1 MDKIFDLFSELATN
15 KHTKDDIRK
24 FVDDGKKYL
33 DKGIEYLKAADPERL
48 CNKFLEVFPKSIMKA
63 YDDGKISDETLKEVR
78 EFCVVYP
85 SELSD
90 NFYKMTAALLE
101 LAKSEKA
108 RSGKSAG

>member
-24 FVDDGKKYL
+24 FVNDGKKYL
-33 DKGIEYLKAADPERL
+33 DKGMELLKTTDPERI

-63 YDDGKISDETLKEVR
+63 YDDGKISEEALEEVR
-78 EFCVVYP
+78 KFGVIYP

-90 NFYKMTAALLE
+90 NFYKLTAALLE

-108 RSGKSAG
+108 RSGESAS